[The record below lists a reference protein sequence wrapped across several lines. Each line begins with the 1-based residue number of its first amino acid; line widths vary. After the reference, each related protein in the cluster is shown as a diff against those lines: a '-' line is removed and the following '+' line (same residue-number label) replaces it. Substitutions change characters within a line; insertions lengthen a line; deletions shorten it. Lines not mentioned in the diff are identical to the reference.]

1 MHDDKP
7 QELGGGDGG
16 GNEERLDGEAEDHE
30 QYMQRKGQAEALRS
44 EGRLVGGVCEGAS
57 EGVHRQVRS
66 PYPRLAKAAVRHSKS
81 GVAQRSHRS
90 GGGARRQRHRQRP
103 SCTNVASCEQTAFG
117 CNRLARLRSHAG
129 RMIIAQTFVS

>member
-66 PYPRLAKAAVRHSKS
+66 LCPRIANV
-81 GVAQRSHRS
+81 
-90 GGGARRQRHRQRP
+90 GGGLDRRHP
-103 SCTNVASCEQTAFG
+103 
-117 CNRLARLRSHAG
+117 
-129 RMIIAQTFVS
+129 

>member
-16 GNEERLDGEAEDHE
+16 GNEECVDGEAEHHE
-30 QYMQRKGQAEALRS
+30 QYMERKGQAEDLRS

-66 PYPRLAKAAVRHSKS
+66 LCPRLAKVGNGIDRHALKVHLPCRYLSNGLTAATINADCR
-81 GVAQRSHRS
+81 
-90 GGGARRQRHRQRP
+90 
-103 SCTNVASCEQTAFG
+103 
-117 CNRLARLRSHAG
+117 G
-129 RMIIAQTFVS
+129 RFELV